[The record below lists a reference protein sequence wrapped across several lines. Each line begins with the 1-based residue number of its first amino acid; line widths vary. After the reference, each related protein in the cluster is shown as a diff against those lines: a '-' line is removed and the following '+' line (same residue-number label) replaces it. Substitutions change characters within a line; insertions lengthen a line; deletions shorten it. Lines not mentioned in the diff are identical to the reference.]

1 MAELEVSDVFEGG
14 STVEKLVEK
23 LDKAFPLYNPAPDDS
38 LAKIMYLAGQRS
50 VVDFI
55 RSTIEE

>member
-14 STVEKLVEK
+14 SNMEKLLDK
-23 LDKAFPLYNPAPDDS
+23 LDQAFPLYNPAPDDS